1 MIYGTY
7 WLYEDYFEIVG
18 QHISDFPIEDTS
30 STRKIEDYLEIN
42 RELIDEDQQKYQE
55 MVYQDIQ
62 GVIHGF
68 YRVYKDN
75 LQIVDEH
82 RTYW

>member
-7 WLYEDYFEIVG
+7 WLYEDNFEIAD
-18 QHISDFPIEDTS
+18 QHIADFPIEDTS
-30 STRKIEDYLEIN
+30 STRKIKDYLEIN
-42 RELIDEDQQKYQE
+42 RELIDEDQRKYQE
-55 MVYQDIQ
+55 RVYQDTQ
-62 GVIHGF
+62 GVIHWF
-68 YRVYKDN
+68 YRVYNDN